1 LERLPGVKRADVKL
15 ETGRAKILY
24 DDTKQTPEKLAA
36 AIDRLGFKASVVSVT
51 VAPTSE
57 APPGR

>member
-1 LERLPGVKRADVKL
+1 MKHADVKL
-15 ETGRAKILY
+15 ETGQAKILY